1 MNPAFLFEFVP
12 RGRRINAI
20 EDLVRTVKKVIYEF
34 IINYIGL
41 FKKPVLHQDRYVK
54 KHVCFLNL
62 IFNLNEFCLISY
74 NNPTCWDLN
83 YRSSGKG
90 KENNGL
96 STPHCIESHYI
107 REKVTC
113 VLYR

>member
-41 FKKPVLHQDRYVK
+41 LKKTGLTSGSICYEACMFFKS
-54 KHVCFLNL
+54 N
-62 IFNLNEFCLISY
+62 I
-74 NNPTCWDLN
+74 
-83 YRSSGKG
+83 
-90 KENNGL
+90 
-96 STPHCIESHYI
+96 
-107 REKVTC
+107 
-113 VLYR
+113 